1 MFKVK
6 QDTFVYIDD
15 AKRIG
20 ECRYDAIVG
29 DDQRWII
36 VLTELRDNTGPSITN
51 AMEYIIEQFCQQ
63 NDLKFPDEVDFLERY
78 ESHPEYLYIVR
89 VRPAGTDWRRMPD
102 ENAKPILELL

>member
-6 QDTFVYIDD
+6 QDIFVYIDD

-36 VLTELRDNTGPSITN
+36 VLTELRCNSGPSVTN
-51 AMEYIIEQFCQQ
+51 AMEHIIKQFCEQ
-63 NDLKFPDEVDFLERY
+63 NSLSFPDEVDFIERY
-78 ESHPEYLYIVR
+78 ETHPDCLDKVR
-89 VRPAGTDWRRMPD
+89 VMKMGTDWQRMPD
-102 ENAKPILELL
+102 EAAAPILELL